1 MTIITERRHSAP
13 QLYIRMSN
21 PHEVKA
27 AYRQLVD
34 DIAGKTGSFAL
45 RNYFKSKFY
54 QVYSLLLNT
63 LSINYYVYLFGLLC
77 IGWMMIMMLTLSNPL
92 STQSMEWLIVEC
104 SALLTGTLQW
114 LAKHPRW
121 PMGGVTVSPVSNTN
135 HQTKGLHA
143 LIITDQLSCPL
154 ELQKKSVS
162 TLRVS
167 LPLTIVV
174 HEKVS
179 LTCSLRWVWAHYM
192 QQIPFT
198 SNSFQ
203 IVSLEF
209 NFWPSNQNHSR
220 MIRLW
225 FSLAE

>member
-1 MTIITERRHSAP
+1 MD
-13 QLYIRMSN
+13 Q
-21 PHEVKA
+21 
-27 AYRQLVD
+27 
-34 DIAGKTGSFAL
+34 GTGE
-45 RNYFKSKFY
+45 
-54 QVYSLLLNT
+54 
-63 LSINYYVYLFGLLC
+63 SINLYPWMDGWKKKNNYLVHRD
-77 IGWMMIMMLTLSNPL
+77 TPVS
-92 STQSMEWLIVEC
+92 E
-104 SALLTGTLQW
+104 W

-121 PMGGVTVSPVSNTN
+121 SMGGITVSPVSNTN

-225 FSLAE
+225 FSLAEQNCLGFWSI